1 MGRSEELRKFV
12 EYRVRQLLAEEN
24 LERIV
29 ASLRNASWNLER
41 GEAAEIVRVDRDSR

>member
-29 ASLRNASWNLER
+29 ASLRNASWELR
-41 GEAAEIVRVDRDSR
+41 AW